1 MNIYLSYIID
11 PTGTR
16 MLQSLFDKLCML
28 CKYDNQAI
36 RIRLTKYGWRLDTGF
51 GIDME
56 EAINMSQL
64 RANYN
69 QPCEGRR

>member
-1 MNIYLSYIID
+1 
-11 PTGTR
+11 
-16 MLQSLFDKLCML
+16 LFDKLCML